1 MPDNGLL
8 AIDEPSPPFPALL
21 HRMLGFGRKLLPWL
35 GVAIGILAIIA
46 VRHAL
51 HGLVWE
57 DVRASL
63 AKVGP
68 ARICLSL
75 LLSVLSYYVLTF
87 YDQLAL
93 RIARVT
99 VSWRRTALAA
109 FVGYTF
115 SHNLGAGIVTGGSAR
130 FRIYSAGGLKARHI
144 AEVIGI
150 AGVTFWS
157 GVIAVTGGALAVAP
171 HVISFIV
178 PGVAPW
184 LARGIGLSILAG
196 TVVAI
201 ALLPRRA
208 ELQVWRIR
216 IPLPTRRQAVAQVLL
231 GAGDLLLASGTFF
244 ALLPGVPLSSFPE
257 VYLAYSVAVIA
268 VLLSHVP
275 GGVGVFEAVLV
286 ATLPAIPKPTLLA
299 ALILFRV
306 VYYFLPL
313 LVASLMLLIHESG
326 PKRVPS
332 PRPDPSH

>member
-1 MPDNGLL
+1 MPDESVL
-8 AIDEPSPPFPALL
+8 AIEAPAPAIPAAVQRLIAL
-21 HRMLGFGRKLLPWL
+21 ARRMLPWL

-51 HGLVWE
+51 HDLVWA
-57 DVRASL
+57 DVQSALGKVGTVRIVLSL
-63 AKVGP
+63 A
-68 ARICLSL
+68 
-75 LLSVLSYYVLTF
+75 LSVMSYYVLTF
-87 YDQLAL
+87 YDLLAL
-93 RIARVT
+93 RIARVS

-115 SHNLGAGIVTGGSAR
+115 SHNLGAGLVTGGSAR

-157 GVIAVTGGALAVAP
+157 GVIAVTCGALAIAP
-171 HVISFIV
+171 QVVSFIM
-178 PGVAPW
+178 PGLAPLFARGLGVA
-184 LARGIGLSILAG
+184 ILAG
-196 TVVAI
+196 TAITI
-201 ALLPRRA
+201 ALLPGTG
-208 ELQVWRIR
+208 EVHLWRIR
-216 IPLPTRRQAVAQVLL
+216 IPLPTRRQAVAQVVL
-231 GAGDLLLASGTFF
+231 GAGDLLLASATFF
-244 ALLPGVPLSSFPE
+244 VLLPGVPLSSFPA

-286 ATLPAIPKPTLLA
+286 ATLPGIPKPTLLA

-313 LVASLMLLIHESG
+313 LVASLMLLAHESA
-326 PKRVPS
+326 PKRLPHA
-332 PRPDPSH
+332 RDDASH